1 MPQET
6 KSDAGAARGVVGGAV
21 AGAGAERATL
31 QGCSFDLGDAAAIAE
46 ALEKAFDYRGDVTLG
61 LAGGGEV
68 SGYIFDRKRAMDLAG
83 SYVRLMTPTDE
94 APVKVSYAE
103 IRSVS
108 FSGRDAA
115 HGKSFETWVRK
126 YVEKKLAGEAAGI
139 VSESLD

>member
-6 KSDAGAARGVVGGAV
+6 KSDAGAQLAAD
-21 AGAGAERATL
+21 RATL
-31 QGCSFDLGDAAAIAE
+31 QGCSFDLSDESAAME

-61 LAGGGEV
+61 LADGSEV
-68 SGYIFDRKRAMDLAG
+68 TGYLFDRRRSAGLAA
-83 SYVRLMTPTDE
+83 SYVRLMTPKDDQ
-94 APVKVSYAE
+94 PVKVSYAE
-103 IRSVS
+103 IRSVN

-139 VSESLD
+139 DSESLD

>member
-6 KSDAGAARGVVGGAV
+6 KSDSGAHL
-21 AGAGAERATL
+21 GAERATL
-31 QGCSFDLGDAAAIAE
+31 QGCSFDLSDEGAAAA

-68 SGYIFDRKRAMDLAG
+68 TGYIFDRKRGANLAG
-83 SYVRLMTPTDE
+83 SYVRLMTPKDE
-94 APVKVSYAE
+94 APVKVSYDQ

-139 VSESLD
+139 ESESLE